1 MGLYRK
7 KPVVIEAGQWFKLGD
22 HPGVKIPGW
31 SHCNGCLCGVCSK
44 LLDDIHGFVETCEGG
59 HRVCPGDW
67 IIRGEKGELYAC
79 KPDIFEATYER
90 VNSRN

>member
-22 HPGVKIPGW
+22 HPEVRIPVW
-31 SHCNGCLCGVCSK
+31 SHCNGCLCEVCGK
-44 LLDDIHGFVETCEGG
+44 PLDDIHGFVKG

-67 IIRGEKGELYAC
+67 IIRSVKGELYAC
-79 KPDIFEATYER
+79 KSDIFEATYER